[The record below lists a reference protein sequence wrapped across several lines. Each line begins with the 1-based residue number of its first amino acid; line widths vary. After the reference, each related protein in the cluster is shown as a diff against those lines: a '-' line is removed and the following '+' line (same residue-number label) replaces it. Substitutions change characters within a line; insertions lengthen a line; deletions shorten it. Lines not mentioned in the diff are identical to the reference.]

1 MILHAVTFA
10 AFLVNEVSPA
20 PIMVQC
26 APNAAQDPFWS
37 RLLVTAI
44 PSVLALGIA
53 WMAFHWNSQ
62 KDQKRWTLDNKKA
75 EWKELLEF
83 ASAIEQF
90 LPSVAIGQELT
101 DTLHDQSFK
110 KHLRD
115 MTQASLKCVFIPADK
130 AMKIYEL
137 LVTAQLTNEESKGQI
152 EDFRSNASHTRVPDF
167 PRPLQAAKKVQ
178 SALIDTWQEIRR
190 LASEDLELEQGR
202 PWRKLLA
209 NWAKKVPGIQTGKS
223 VSSI

>member
-1 MILHAVTFA
+1 MIHCVA
-10 AFLVNEVSPA
+10 ALAAYFVSQVQQT
-20 PIMVQC
+20 PIVVQC
-26 APNAAQDPFWS
+26 VPTAVQDPLLG
-37 RLLVTAI
+37 RLLTISI
-44 PSVLALGIA
+44 PSILALGIA
-53 WMAFHWNSQ
+53 WMAFRWNSQ

-83 ASAIEQF
+83 ASAIERF
-90 LPSVAIGQELT
+90 MPSVAIGQELT
-101 DTLHDQSFK
+101 DALHDQSFK

-152 EDFRSNASHTRVPDF
+152 EDFRSNAPHAHVPDF

-178 SALIDTWQEIRR
+178 SALIDAWREIRR
-190 LASEDLELEQGR
+190 LASEDLELERER
-202 PWRKLLA
+202 PWWKFLA
-209 NWAKKVPGIQTGKS
+209 DWAKKVRGTQTENR
-223 VSSI
+223 VSTI